1 MKFRMLALALL
12 AAGMTWAHDLETTVF
27 YGVMLPQNE
36 NPAITGVDTIG
47 SGTITFHVTRDAQG
61 VIQSGV
67 VDFEV
72 NYSRTAATNF
82 TGLHIHGPNAPAGTN
97 ANVVIGTNLSAANP
111 VEHPGGAGR
120 VFRQVTVTNGALLQS
135 VLDRPDQFYMNM
147 HTRENG
153 GGEIRAQLARAE
165 VLQLRGVMS
174 PLNET
179 PPIPDLNASGA
190 AAITCVALRDASS
203 QIVTGE
209 VRFDINHNFPGD
221 QTFTGLHI
229 HNGPAGVPAGVVIGT
244 DLSGANPVNA
254 TGPGR
259 IVRWV
264 PIRTPVQLT
273 ALQGIFANPASHYVN
288 IHTSV
293 FGAGAARGQL
303 LRTGNVHF
311 SLDMTTEQEVPTPT
325 GLTASG
331 VANVH
336 IYPVRSQSGRVTSA
350 TVIFDTNHQFPDAT
364 TEFIGYHIHRAPAG
378 TPGGVVIDSGLS
390 GANSVTNPSNGNISR
405 LINVDA
411 DNTTAL
417 TAVND
422 LLANP
427 GGFYLNLHTRQF
439 GSGAIRA
446 QLGGAPAAPAINAG
460 GIINAV
466 QDAQI
471 APASPGAIIS
481 LYGTNLAGTT
491 SDGGGV
497 DTPALPTSLN
507 GTDVRIGG
515 RQAALFFVSP
525 NQINAQVPYETAA
538 GDAQVFVVRGGDTF
552 SAPTTLRV
560 GPVSPGIFVT
570 SLGAAVLKNANFSL
584 VSATNPAVADE
595 VLSIFGT
602 GLGAVTPAVPSG
614 AFAPSG
620 PIALTAQQPTVTVG
634 GRDATVLASALA
646 PGFVGLYQVAI
657 RMPPGVAPGNQPVI
671 LTIGGVRSNAAQ
683 MAVR

>member
-1 MKFRMLALALL
+1 MKFRMVAFALL
-12 AAGMTWAHDLETTVF
+12 VAGMTWAHGLETTVF

-36 NPAITGVDTIG
+36 VPAVTGVDTTG
-47 SGTITFHVTRDAQG
+47 SGTISFHISRDEQG
-61 VIQSGV
+61 AIQSGV

-72 NYSRTAATNF
+72 NYSRTGATNF
-82 TGLHIHGPNAPAGTN
+82 TGLHIHNAPAGVP
-97 ANVVIGTNLSAANP
+97 AGVVIGTNLSAANP

-120 VFRQVTVTNGALLQS
+120 IFRQVTVTNAALLQS
-135 VLDRPDQFYMNM
+135 VLDRPDQFYMNL

-174 PLNET
+174 PLNEVPAIT
-179 PPIPDLNASGA
+179 TLEASGA
-190 AAITCVALRDASS
+190 AAITCVAVRDASG

-209 VRFDINHNFPGD
+209 VRFDINHAFPGE

-229 HNGPAGVPAGVVIGT
+229 HNGPAGVNAGVVIGT
-244 DLSGANPVNA
+244 DLSGANPVSVS
-254 TGPGR
+254 GPGR

-264 PIRTPVQLT
+264 PIRTPVQLA
-273 ALQGIFANPASHYVN
+273 ALQGVFANPGANYVN

-293 FGAGAARGQL
+293 FGGGAARGQL
-303 LRTGNVHF
+303 LPTGNVSF
-311 SLDMTTEQEVPTPT
+311 GLEMTTQQEVPTPT
-325 GLTASG
+325 GLTASAL
-331 VANVH
+331 ANVH
-336 IYPVRSQSGRVTSA
+336 IYPVRAQSGRVTSA
-350 TVIFDTNHQFPDAT
+350 TVIFDANHQFADT
-364 TEFIGYHIHRAPAG
+364 TEFTGFHIHRAPAG

-390 GANSVTNPSNGNISR
+390 GTASVINPGSGNISR

-411 DNTTAL
+411 NNPTAL
-417 TAVND
+417 NAVND
-422 LLANP
+422 LLNNP

-439 GSGAIRA
+439 GGGAIRA
-446 QLGGAPAAPAINAG
+446 QLGAAPAAPAINAG
-460 GIINAV
+460 GIISAV
-466 QDAQI
+466 GDAQI
-471 APASPGAIIS
+471 AAASPGAIIS
-481 LYGTNLAGTT
+481 IYGTNLAGTT
-491 SDGGGV
+491 SDASGV

-507 GTDVRIGG
+507 GADVRIGG

-560 GPVSPGIFVT
+560 GRVSPGIFVT

-584 VSATNPAVADE
+584 VSATNPAAADE
-595 VLSIFGT
+595 VLSIFGA

-614 AFAPSG
+614 AFAPAG
-620 PIALTAQQPTVTVG
+620 PIALTAEPPTVTVG

-657 RMPPGVAPGNQPVI
+657 RMPQGVAAGNQPVI
-671 LTIGGVRSNAAQ
+671 LTIGGVRSNTAQ